1 MNGNFHLMILTLSHL
16 ARLAGGPNFLDPL
29 PSEWG
34 WEGERESRDN
44 RFLVM
49 SLKPLRNLSDGSI

>member
-1 MNGNFHLMILTLSHL
+1 MILTLSHL

-44 RFLVM
+44 RFLLM